1 MGTSSRAFSYAN
13 LANLSLIEEIYEIY
27 LADPSKVDLSWRA
40 FFDGVEFGEGKEG
53 GPSKEQR
60 ILRVIEGYRR
70 FGHLLAKINP
80 IATHE
85 VDSLPELSLKILGFE
100 ENELKASFPTMGLLE
115 GASAPLEEIISA
127 LEGIYCGTIGVEYV
141 GHTAPKLDQWLQGEI
156 EGERP
161 PNTLEQKTSLLQQ
174 LNRAELFERF
184 LNRKYVGQKRFSL
197 EGGETLIPM
206 LNEIIEVGAEHGV
219 DEFVLAM
226 AHRGRLNVRA
236 NIMQEPLS
244 ALFAEFEDYF
254 DPDQAGTEGD
264 VKYHRGFSSDIVT
277 SNGKKI
283 HLALTAN
290 PSHLESVNSV
300 ALGKVR
306 AKRQQRGKES
316 IVPILIHGDASL
328 AGQGVVCET
337 MQLFRLGGYSVGGAI
352 HIVVNNQ
359 IGFTTL
365 PEEGRSTH
373 YCTDLARGFSFPIF
387 HVNAEDPEGCLYI
400 TRLAMEIYQKFH
412 CDVFIDLN
420 CYRRYGHNESD
431 EPAFTQPLEY
441 QKIESKSSIREIY
454 RDKLVEQGFVEREA
468 AEKLEREFQEEL
480 KSEFAELQE
489 QKTAPVEKPFK
500 GVWESYRTGDLFQPV
515 KTAVDRPLLREMA
528 ARACQIPE
536 GFAIHPKVGK
546 LQETRLKMVEA
557 EAQHPSIDW
566 AFAEQ
571 LALASLLWEGRAV
584 RFAGED
590 VQRGTFSQRHAAWVD
605 QKSGKRYFPLSHLKE
620 SQGYFEIINSL
631 LSEFA
636 ALGFEFGYS
645 LCYPSALVVWE
656 AQFGDFANGG
666 QVIID
671 QYISSS
677 EQKWQRCSGLV
688 LLLPHGY
695 EGQGSEHSSARVERF
710 LQLAGNGNMQ
720 IVNPTTPAQ
729 YFHLLRRQVIRSIRR
744 PLIVL
749 TPKGLLRHPQCLSS
763 LDELVSGSFQ
773 EFLDDPHGGEE
784 ADRLLLCSGRIYY
797 DLIANRKESRTAIV
811 RIEQLYP
818 IHDEQLA
825 ELLQRYSKVKKVF
838 WVQEEPKNMGGWS
851 YILPILNKILP
862 EQATLH
868 YVGRNISG
876 SPATGS
882 HANHVREQQELMKMA
897 FEVQS

>member
-1 MGTSSRAFSYAN
+1 MGSSSRAFSYAN
-13 LANLSLIEEIYEIY
+13 LTNLSLIEEIYETY

-40 FFDGVEFGEGKEG
+40 FFDGVEFGEGKEAG
-53 GPSKEQR
+53 VSKEER
-60 ILRVIEGYRR
+60 IQRVIESYRR
-70 FGHLLAKINP
+70 FGHLLAKVNP
-80 IATHE
+80 IATHQ
-85 VDSLPELSLKILGFE
+85 VDSIPELGLKILGFE
-100 ENELKASFPTMGLLE
+100 EKELKDSFPTMGVIE
-115 GASAPLEEIISA
+115 RGEAPLEEIIRA
-127 LEGIYCGTIGVEYV
+127 LEAIYCTTIGVEYV
-141 GHTAPKLDQWLQGEI
+141 GYSAPQLDQWIQGEI
-156 EGERP
+156 EGEHP
-161 PNTLEQKTSLLQQ
+161 PTTLEQKANLLRK

-206 LNEIIEVGAEHGV
+206 LNEVIEVGAEQGI
-219 DEFVLAM
+219 DEFVLGM

-236 NIMQEPLS
+236 NLMQEPLS
-244 ALFAEFEDYF
+244 QLFAEFEDYF
-254 DPDQAGTEGD
+254 DPDQVDTEGD
-264 VKYHRGFSSDIVT
+264 VKYHRGFSSDVVT
-277 SNGKKI
+277 SKGDKI

-290 PSHLESVNSV
+290 PSHLESVNPV
-300 ALGKVR
+300 AMGKVR
-306 AKRQQRGKES
+306 AKQQQRGKES
-316 IVPILIHGDASL
+316 IVPILIHGDASI
-328 AGQGVVCET
+328 AGQGVVYET
-337 MQLFRLGGYSVGGAI
+337 MQLYRLGGYSVGGAI

-365 PEEGRSTH
+365 SEEGRSTH
-373 YCTDLARGFSFPIF
+373 YCTDLARGFSSPIF

-400 TRLAMEIYQKFH
+400 TRLAMELRHKFH

-441 QKIESKSSIREIY
+441 QKIEKKRSIREIY
-454 RDKLVEQGFVEREA
+454 RDKLIDQGVVEREA
-468 AEKLEREFQEEL
+468 AEKLEKAFQEEL
-480 KSEFAELQE
+480 KSEFAQLQE
-489 QKTAPVEKPFK
+489 QPTFPVEKPFQ
-500 GVWESYRTGDLFQPV
+500 GVWESYRKGDLFQPA
-515 KTAVDRPLLREMA
+515 KTAVDRALLREMA
-528 ARACQIPE
+528 ARSCHVPE

-546 LQETRLKMVEA
+546 LQEARLKMVEA
-557 EAQHPSIDW
+557 ETPQPAIDW

-605 QKSGKRYFPLSHLKE
+605 QKSGQRYFPLSHLKE
-620 SQGYFEIINSL
+620 SQGHFEIINSL

-677 EQKWQRCSGLV
+677 EQKWQRYSGLV
-688 LLLPHGY
+688 VLLPHGY

-710 LQLAGNGNMQ
+710 LQLAGHGNMQ

-749 TPKGLLRHPQCLSS
+749 TPKGLLRHPKCLSS
-763 LDELVSGSFQ
+763 LDELASGTFR
-773 EFLDDPHGGEE
+773 EFLDDPHAGEE
-784 ADRLLLCSGRIYY
+784 VDRLLLCSGRIYY
-797 DLIANRKESRTAIV
+797 DLMANRKESRTAIV

-818 IHDEQLA
+818 IHEEKLA
-825 ELLQRYSKVKKVF
+825 TLLHRYSRVKKVY
-838 WVQEEPKNMGGWS
+838 WVQEEPKNMGAWS
-851 YILPILNKILP
+851 YLLPILNKMLP

-882 HANHVREQQELMKMA
+882 HAIHVREQQQLMKMA
-897 FEVQS
+897 FEGE